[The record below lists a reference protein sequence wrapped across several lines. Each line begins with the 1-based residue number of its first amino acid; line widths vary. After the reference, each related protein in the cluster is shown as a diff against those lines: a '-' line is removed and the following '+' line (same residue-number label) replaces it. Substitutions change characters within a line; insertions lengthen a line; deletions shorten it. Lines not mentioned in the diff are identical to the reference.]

1 MASVNV
7 EASAEETLRFLAGGG
22 KMGALIR
29 AHDWSSHPLG
39 PPASWHP
46 TLRSTIALCLNS
58 SIPTCVY
65 WGPELRL
72 LYNDAWAPI
81 PAERHPGALGRP
93 AAEVWPDIWDIVQ
106 PQFEQVA
113 TTGVGFAVYDQML
126 PLNRN
131 GRVEETFWNYSF
143 SPIRDEA
150 GNIVG
155 IFNQGNETT
164 DKIRAARASK
174 NELES
179 LRELFAQAPGAIAL
193 LDGPQHIFALAN
205 AAYLQLIGGRPI
217 LGKPVAEVLP
227 EVIEQGFGEV
237 LDRVYNTGERFL
249 AESTSVHLRRTPG
262 SALENRIL
270 DFVFQPI
277 RRDANS
283 ITGIFVQATDVTER
297 AQAEAALRA
306 SEENLRRL
314 NERLEALVQ
323 ERTRE
328 LSTTLHELQ
337 SVVHRMRT
345 TLQSSFIYQGYLRS
359 DGVLLETNAASLAG
373 IECQPED
380 VVGRYFWDTPWFS
393 ATRGMPEMVREAIRA
408 VAKGDNMRRRIDVQL
423 PIGPRTFDFSMR
435 PVKDERGTVIGI
447 VPEAVDM
454 TPVLETEE
462 RLRQSQKM
470 EAVGQLTGGIA
481 HDFNNLL
488 TGIIGSLDMI
498 DRRIAQGRY
507 ERVSDY
513 AKAAIASANRAAAL
527 THRLLA
533 FARRQ
538 PLDPKPVAVNGLIAT
553 MTDMLRRT
561 LGEKMQLEILAGGD
575 LWLTCCD
582 TNQLENALLNLV
594 INARDALP
602 NGGQIIIETSNREVT
617 AGSSRA
623 LRAGQYVCISVKDNG
638 VGMSPEVIGKA
649 FDPFFTTKPLGQGT
663 GLGLSMIYGFVLQSE
678 GDITIKSQVGRGSTI
693 TLYLPRYFGAL
704 PDSDSQVSE
713 TGSYRALSQETV
725 LVVEDDAVVRRLIS
739 DVLGELGYRVIEAPD
754 GKAGLQL
761 LMSDE
766 HFRLLISD
774 VGLPQLDGRE
784 MVERAR
790 AHRPRLKV
798 LFITGYAEHAR
809 MGSDWLGTGMKLL
822 AKPFTMETLAQQV
835 MQMIGNA

>member
-1 MASVNV
+1 VSTH
-7 EASAEETLRFLAGGG
+7 SITEELRFLAGGG
-22 KMGALIR
+22 EMGRRIR
-29 AHDWSSHPLG
+29 EYDWSTHPLG
-39 PPASWHP
+39 PPVQWPA
-46 TLRSTIALCLNS
+46 TLQSILALCLNS

-65 WGPELRL
+65 WGSELRL

-81 PAERHPGALGRP
+81 PGHRHPSALGSS
-93 AAEVWPDIWDIVQ
+93 AAEVWPDIWKIIR
-106 PQFEQVA
+106 PQFEQVL
-113 TTGVGFAVYDQML
+113 TTGVGFATYDQML
-126 PLNRN
+126 PIDRN
-131 GRVEETFWNYSF
+131 GRIEETFWNYSL

-164 DKIRAARASK
+164 QKVQSARASK
-174 NELES
+174 NELDRM
-179 LRELFAQAPGAIAL
+179 RELFEQAPGAIAL
-193 LDGPQHIFALAN
+193 LEGPRHVYALAN
-205 AAYLQLIGGRPI
+205 AAYVQLVGPRAI

-249 AESTSVHLRRTPG
+249 ASSTPVRLRRTPSG
-262 SALENRIL
+262 DFENRIL

-277 RRDANS
+277 RRDADT

-323 ERTRE
+323 ERTSE
-328 LSTTLHELQ
+328 LSSTLHELQ
-337 SVVHRMRT
+337 SVVHRLRT
-345 TLQSSFIYQGYLRS
+345 TLQTSFIYQGYLRP
-359 DGVLLETNAASLAG
+359 DGVLLEANAASLAG
-373 IECQPED
+373 IECRPED
-380 VVGRYFWDTPWFS
+380 VVGSLFWDTPWFNR
-393 ATRGMPEMVREAIRA
+393 TPGMAEMVREAVRS
-408 VAKGDNMRRRIDVQL
+408 VARGESMRRRIDVQL
-423 PIGPRTFDFSMR
+423 PIGVRTFDFSMR
-435 PVKDERGTVIGI
+435 PVKDERGIVIGI
-447 VPEAVDM
+447 VPEAADI
-454 TPVLETEE
+454 TPVLQTEE

-488 TGIIGSLDMI
+488 TGIVGSLDMI
-498 DRRIAQGRY
+498 ERRIAQGRY
-507 ERVSDY
+507 ERVSEY

-538 PLDPKPVAVNGLIAT
+538 PLDSKPVAVNALIAT
-553 MTDMLRRT
+553 VADMLRRT
-561 LGEKMQLEILAGGD
+561 LGEKIHLEILAGGD
-575 LWLTCCD
+575 LWLTRCD
-582 TNQLENALLNLV
+582 ANQLENALLNLV
-594 INARDALP
+594 INARDAMP
-602 NGGQIIIETSNREVT
+602 NGGQITIETSNCEL
-617 AGSSRA
+617 AADSSRP
-623 LRAGQYVCISVKDNG
+623 LRAGQYICISVTDNG
-638 VGMSPEVIGKA
+638 VGMSAEVIAKA

-678 GDITIKSQVGRGSTI
+678 GDITISSEVGAGSTI
-693 TLYLPRYFGAL
+693 TLYLPRYFGEL
-704 PDSDSQVSE
+704 PESDSQVSE
-713 TGSYRALSQETV
+713 TGSYRALTQETV

-739 DVLGELGYRVIEAPD
+739 DVLAELGYRVIEAPD

-766 HFRLLISD
+766 HFKLLITD

-790 AHRPRLKV
+790 AHRPRLQV
-798 LFITGYAEHAR
+798 LFITGYAEHVG
-809 MGSDWLGTGMKLL
+809 MGSDWLVPGMKLL
-822 AKPFTMETLAQQV
+822 AKPFTMASLAQQV
-835 MQMIGNA
+835 TEMIGNA